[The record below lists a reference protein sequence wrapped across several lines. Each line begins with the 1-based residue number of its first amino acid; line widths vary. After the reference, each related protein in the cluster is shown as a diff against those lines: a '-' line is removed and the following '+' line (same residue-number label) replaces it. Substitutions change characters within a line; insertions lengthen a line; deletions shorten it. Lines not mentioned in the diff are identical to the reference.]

1 MIRKE
6 KLEEIKQIMKEYK
19 TIKKEKIN
27 KKNEDKF
34 IQSEVNRYYLNDGTS
49 IVREKL
55 VKGNKNG
62 SAAIIIPKLD
72 NGEFLTI
79 IEPRVFTELTVG
91 VGFPAGYI
99 ENGEDAIVG
108 AKRELEEEV
117 GYSSDYLIELDD
129 FYQDEGCSEALN
141 RFYLALDCKKI
152 GEQHLDKDEKIKYLS
167 LNLDELLELEKMK
180 IIRGC
185 NTKYA
190 LSLLLEAEILGNAKD
205 VGENQKSTEEK
216 YKILKKVYENK
227 GE

>member
-6 KLEEIKQIMKEYK
+6 KLEEIKQILEEFK

-27 KKNEDKF
+27 KEDKF
-34 IQSEVNRYYLNDGTS
+34 IKSEAYRYYLNDGS
-49 IVREKL
+49 NIVREKL
-55 VKGNKNG
+55 IKGNNDG
-62 SAAIIIPKLD
+62 SASIIIPKLP

-99 ENGEDAIVG
+99 ETGEDAKKG
-108 AKRELEEEV
+108 AQRELEEEV
-117 GYSSDYLIELDD
+117 GYSSNYLIELDS
-129 FYQDEGCSEALN
+129 FYQDEGCSSALN
-141 RFYLALDCKKI
+141 RIYLALDCKKI

-185 NTKYA
+185 NTKLA
-190 LSLLLEAEILGNAKD
+190 LQLLIETEIFGNDK
-205 VGENQKSTEEK
+205 NTEEK
-216 YKILKKVYENK
+216 YKILKKVYERK
-227 GE
+227 